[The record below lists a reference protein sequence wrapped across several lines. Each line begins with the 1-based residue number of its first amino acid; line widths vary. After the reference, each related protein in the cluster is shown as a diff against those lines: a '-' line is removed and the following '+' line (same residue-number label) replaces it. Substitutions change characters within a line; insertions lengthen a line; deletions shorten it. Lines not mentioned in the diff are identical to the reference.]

1 MSRVNLLTTS
11 TGQQLMEEGAV
22 HITLE
27 EGGELP
33 TRLDELERIF
43 SNCYQENQF
52 NIVLDLGKVKLPPTR
67 FIVTLIKVTS
77 QARRM
82 GGDVRLIN
90 LNPSIRNNLVT
101 FSPRTYLSIEP
112 SEKYA
117 LDDFGE
123 TFYPHTE
130 FDINENIN
138 ILTSKAQANEVEQE
152 SVEEE
157 SHFDRQDNILKLLTL
172 AQDRIR
178 VQNKVENLYEIC
190 DFVLERAV
198 KAGFDL
204 RERGK
209 IKVTIYEAC
218 LNVVEHAYFS
228 NPDYWINV
236 YVGYDKE
243 KFIIIIQDWGES
255 FEFDPSR
262 PYDVEQAVKDRRTG
276 GFGLHI
282 IRRSVDE
289 ISYLTDPK
297 DGNRLILVKYINA
310 KNNHLVNT

>member
-1 MSRVNLLTTS
+1 MGRLESSTTS
-11 TGQQLMEEGAV
+11 SDQIAIDEESAY
-22 HITLE
+22 ILLAE
-27 EGGELP
+27 DAELP
-33 TRLDELERIF
+33 ARLNELEQKFRQF
-43 SNCYQENQF
+43 FDVNQYQ
-52 NIVLDLGKVKLPPTR
+52 IILDLANIKLPPTR
-67 FIVTLIKVTS
+67 FIVTLIEITC

-82 GGDVRLIN
+82 GGDIKLIN
-90 LNPSIRNNLVT
+90 LNQSIRNNLVT

-117 LDDFGE
+117 LEDFGE
-123 TFYPHTE
+123 TFYPHSE
-130 FDINENIN
+130 FDISENIN
-138 ILTSKAQANEVEQE
+138 ILASKALANEIDQE

-157 SHFDRQDNILKLLTL
+157 SHFDGQDNIIKLLSL

-310 KNNHLVNT
+310 KK